1 MGKYQTEQKK
11 LLIAFMEAHKNEQF
25 SAEELSKILAGSPGK
40 DGKAPG
46 KSTVYRLVSELAE
59 EGVLRRFPRQAGRG
73 WLYQFHQRNGCS
85 GILHLKCRECGLLQH
100 LDSQTSSM
108 LLKQIRRDLGFT
120 VDNDASVLYGLCAS
134 CEKTSLPVYTERK
147 EHAPCPRHRK
157 KQNPFEKSEKKEK
170 TL

>member
-11 LLIAFMEAHKNEQF
+11 LLIAYMEAHKNEQF
-25 SAEELSKILAGSPGK
+25 SAEELSEILAGSPGK

-46 KSTVYRLVSELAE
+46 KSTVYRLVSGLAD
-59 EGVLRRFPRQAGRG
+59 EGVLRRFPKEGGRG

-108 LLKQIRRDLGFT
+108 LLKQIRRDLGFA
-120 VDNDASVLYGLCAS
+120 VDQDTSILYGLCAS
-134 CEKTSLPVYTERK
+134 CEKKSLPVYTESK
-147 EHAPCPRHRK
+147 ERTPCPRHRK
-157 KQNPFEKSEKKEK
+157 LQDPLYRNGKKGEVR
-170 TL
+170 